1 MLRFNF
7 EMLRFNFEM
16 LRFNFEMLRFNLK
29 CSLGFSRP
37 LDKHPVNEQRGAE
50 PAQPAHI
57 SVCRVQPLAEF
68 SQAERSEAPPRE
80 ARQAP

>member
-7 EMLRFNFEM
+7 EMLCFNFEM
-16 LRFNFEMLRFNLK
+16 LRFN
-29 CSLGFSRP
+29 LGFSRP

-50 PAQPAHI
+50 PSQPAHI
-57 SVCRVQPLAEF
+57 NVCRIQPLAEF
-68 SQAERSEAPPRE
+68 SQAERSEAPSREARPPRE